1 MKIKIIMLL
10 GIGALAIA
18 STGCATLAE
27 MTIVGKPIED
37 RPMPHKDENYT
48 LVKENGSTIFKLS
61 AKGKTALA
69 AQERKIEQK
78 KAHRKS
84 RAQLVRPIAG
94 ISDWV
99 LSWPAAVIY
108 GLGRTGPDMGSMGSP
123 SFGNFSGPDLSG
135 INLGNIGGGP

>member
-10 GIGALAIA
+10 GIGALAIT

-78 KAHRKS
+78 KAHRKA

-94 ISDWV
+94 ISDWA

-108 GLGRTGPDMGSMGSP
+108 GLGRAGPDMGSTN
-123 SFGNFSGPDLSG
+123 FGNFSGPDLSG